1 MPVPLSPQLLFPDH
15 SSGFCPVSGPWRL
28 CILCLPHPDACQNPL
43 VKKDG
48 SAPTPPT
55 FHTLGS
61 VPAIVTSHP
70 SSAPAPHRPSIPCPL
85 LLDVLPQPKSKPP
98 AHATPSLCPIVT
110 ISWLPPPRG
119 SGGQGQASALSKI
132 VSLKYFLLHRIYLDP
147 FQCHV
152 GTRPRSVPHFY
163 QILNIRK
170 ELSLKDVSFP
180 I

>member
-1 MPVPLSPQLLFPDH
+1 MGGLCADTPVPLSPQLLFPDH

-70 SSAPAPHRPSIPCPL
+70 SSAPAPHCPSIPCPL
-85 LLDVLPQPKSKPP
+85 LLDVLPQPRSKPP
-98 AHATPSLCPIVT
+98 AHATPSLCPAPIL
-110 ISWLPPPRG
+110 WQP
-119 SGGQGQASALSKI
+119 QGTYLGN
-132 VSLKYFLLHRIYLDP
+132 SLKPSLLLI
-147 FQCHV
+147 FE
-152 GTRPRSVPHFY
+152 
-163 QILNIRK
+163 IELNFNFNK
-170 ELSLKDVSFP
+170 GD
-180 I
+180 